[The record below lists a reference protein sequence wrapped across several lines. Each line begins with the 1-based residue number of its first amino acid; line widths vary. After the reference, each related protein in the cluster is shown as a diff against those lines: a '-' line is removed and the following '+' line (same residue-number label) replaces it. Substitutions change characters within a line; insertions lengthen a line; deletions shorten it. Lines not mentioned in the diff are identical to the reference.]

1 MFEIIADSIQLKPE
15 LSCYNA
21 SEIMYQLTKE
31 EYTGFI
37 DKSYIKIKVLIGEGS
52 DEWQGAETTHMTIIK
67 IEKNGW
73 SNSRT
78 VTMGREYI
86 NANQIIAKLV
96 KEYGGIYSVRKKS
109 SVDATVEVNE
119 KYKEAFEWLESI
131 EVMYNLLKEH

>member
-1 MFEIIADSIQLKPE
+1 MLKKITLGNSKE

-52 DEWQGAETTHMTIIK
+52 DEWEGSETTHMTIIK

-96 KEYGGIYSVRKKS
+96 KEYGGIYSVRKKD
-109 SVDATVEVNE
+109 SVDGTVEVNE

-131 EVMYNLLKEH
+131 EVMYNLLG